1 MGSLFRVFLTTKKK
15 KKKRKKDTQMTDTTF
30 FRYNSIFEK
39 GEMSTTTT
47 TRGCCYRSAARTMRN
62 HGTPS
67 ARRSS
72 ACEKKGS
79 KYSREQKQKLRN
91 KMHATTSDIV
101 TSTDDDVKNVVII
114 GSGPAGYTASIYAGR
129 ANLAPVCFEGFQSGG
144 VAGGQL
150 MSTTEVENF
159 PGFPQGISGPELM
172 ERMRQ
177 QALRWGAELYPEDVV
192 SVDFSKRPF
201 EIKSEDRSMRANAI
215 ILATGAT
222 AKRLCIPS
230 EEKFWSKGIS
240 ACAICD
246 GASPAFAQKELA
258 VVGGGDSACEEAIY
272 LTKYA
277 SKVHLLVRSEEMRAS
292 KAMRDRVLDSSDV
305 IVHYNTSVEDAMGN
319 AQGFL
324 ESLKLINTKTNE
336 PIPEPLKVAGMFYGI
351 GHRPNTKFL
360 NSQLGTDEDG
370 FILVSDHDKTSTSVE
385 GVFSAG
391 DVHDKEWRQA
401 ITAAGS
407 GCQAAIS
414 TERYLQMNNLLKE
427 VKMLD
432 TEDAKEKIEAAK
444 KKEAEA
450 PEKKT
455 HEPAFDAD
463 NFDIDRQKHR
473 GQYALRKLYHESP
486 RPLVVMYTSPTCGP
500 CKRLKPMLN
509 KVLNEY
515 EESVHYVE
523 IDIAEDP
530 EIAESAGIMGTPCV
544 QVFKDKARVAV
555 VNGVKMKSEY
565 RKIFSEQLIESSAA

>member
-1 MGSLFRVFLTTKKK
+1 MR
-15 KKKRKKDTQMTDTTF
+15 
-30 FRYNSIFEK
+30 
-39 GEMSTTTT
+39 STTSFVSTST
-47 TRGCCYRSAARTMRN
+47 SLRTSKSSFCRTICTHLSSSSFSTIARGGRSR
-62 HGTPS
+62 
-67 ARRSS
+67 RRSNN
-72 ACEKKGS
+72 S
-79 KYSREQKQKLRN
+79 KSHNHHHQLFHHSQPRQQQHRHRKLRN
-91 KMHATTSDIV
+91 DKIRASSSTSPDNDV
-101 TSTDDDVKNVVII
+101 GEDDDVKNVVII
-114 GSGPAGYTASIYAGR
+114 GSGPAGYTAAIYTGR

-150 MSTTEVENF
+150 MSTTEVENY
-159 PGFPQGISGPELM
+159 PGFPEGVTGPELM

-177 QALRWGAELYPEDVV
+177 QALRWGAELYEEDVV

-201 EIKSEDRSMRANAI
+201 EIKSEDRTMRANAI

-222 AKRLCIPS
+222 AKRLRIPS

-277 SKVHLLVRSEEMRAS
+277 SKVHLLVRGEEMRAS

-305 IVHYNTSVEDAMGN
+305 IVHYNTSVEDAAGN

-324 ESLKLINTKTNE
+324 ESLKLVNTKTNE
-336 PIPEPLKVAGMFYGI
+336 SIPEPLKVAGMFYGI
-351 GHRPNTKFL
+351 GHTPNTKFL
-360 NSQLGTDEDG
+360 DSQLGTDEDG
-370 FILVSDHDKTSTSVE
+370 FIIVSDHDKTSTSVE

-414 TERYLQMNNLLKE
+414 TERYLQMNKLLKE
-427 VKMLD
+427 VKMMD
-432 TEDAKEKIEAAK
+432 TKDAKEEIEAAK

-450 PEKKT
+450 PKKKT
-455 HEPAFDAD
+455 HEPAIDAD
-463 NFDIDRQKHR
+463 NFDIDRQKHQ

-500 CKRLKPMLN
+500 CKRLKPMLST
-509 KVLNEY
+509 VLDEY
-515 EESVHYVE
+515 EKSIHYVE
-523 IDIAEDP
+523 IDIAKDP

-555 VNGVKMKSEY
+555 INGVKMKSEY

>member
-1 MGSLFRVFLTTKKK
+1 MSASIPSTSSFCRAICDNRGRRSSSTSL
-15 KKKRKKDTQMTDTTF
+15 
-30 FRYNSIFEK
+30 
-39 GEMSTTTT
+39 
-47 TRGCCYRSAARTMRN
+47 
-62 HGTPS
+62 S
-67 ARRSS
+67 ARRNRDHIGGP
-72 ACEKKGS
+72 KFHHS
-79 KYSREQKQKLRN
+79 KSLRQRKLRN
-91 KMHATTSDIV
+91 DEIRASSTSDISV
-101 TSTDDDVKNVVII
+101 SDDDDDDVKNVVII
-114 GSGPAGYTASIYAGR
+114 GSGPAGYTAAIYTGR
-129 ANLAPVCFEGFQSGG
+129 ANLAPICFEGFQSGG

-159 PGFPQGISGPELM
+159 PGFPEGVTGPELM

-177 QALRWGAELYPEDVV
+177 QALRWGAELYPEDVI

-201 EIKSEDRSMRANAI
+201 EIKSEERTMRANAI

-222 AKRLCIPS
+222 AKRLRIPS

-277 SKVHLLVRSEEMRAS
+277 SKVHLLVRGEEMRAS

-305 IVHYNTSVEDAMGN
+305 IVHFNTSVEDATGN

-336 PIPEPLKVAGMFYGI
+336 AIPEPLKVAGMFYGI
-351 GHRPNTKFL
+351 GHTPNTKFL

-370 FILVSDHDKTSTSVE
+370 FIIVSDHDKTSTSVE

-414 TERYLQMNNLLKE
+414 VERYLQMNKLLKE
-427 VKMLD
+427 VKVVD
-432 TEDAKEKIEAAK
+432 TKDARAEIEAAK

-450 PEKKT
+450 PKKKT
-455 HEPAFDAD
+455 HEPAIDAD
-463 NFDIDRQKHR
+463 NFDIDRQKHQ

-509 KVLNEY
+509 TVLDEY
-515 EESVHYVE
+515 EKSIHYVE

-555 VNGVKMKSEY
+555 INGVKMKSEY